1 MKRNYELHVF
11 KILSLAEDIRKKRA
25 RQDSYHRINSDEI
38 YQSFFQTHT
47 CYDVMPKSGKVLLLD
62 TKLSIRKAFFSL
74 VYNNVRAAL
83 VWHAATSSTI
93 GLLTIS
99 DFINLLIKFYDAKCK
114 SMETLETFS
123 ILEWKEELQQDQS
136 ATKII
141 HLSPEDSLYKAILTI
156 INRKVHRI
164 PIIDPVTKDYC
175 YLITHKRILKFLY
188 LYIYDL
194 PQPTFIHKT
203 LDELKIGTYDGL
215 IMFCL
220 VSLT

>member
-1 MKRNYELHVF
+1 MSDNYVVIDPTALSVSELTES
-11 KILSLAEDIRKKRA
+11 I
-25 RQDSYHRINSDEI
+25 YSDEI

-62 TKLSIRKAFFSL
+62 AGLSIRKAFFAL

-99 DFINLLIKFYDAKCK
+99 DFIALLIKFYDAKCVSKK
-114 SMETLETFS
+114 SMETLETLS
-123 ILEWKEELQQDQS
+123 ILQWREELQQGQS
-136 ATKII
+136 STKII
-141 HLSPEDSLYKAILTI
+141 HLSPDDSIYKAILTI

-175 YLITHKRILKFLY
+175 CLITHKRILKFLY

-203 LDELKIGTYDGL
+203 LDELKIGLYDDL
-215 IMFCL
+215 IMFE
-220 VSLT
+220 SYAGH